1 MKQIIILLVL
11 FAMLQNVNA
20 LNIFPGNQNVDG
32 SEKIVVRYPVL
43 RCGVI
48 ERPENEEIESSFT
61 NKGSVEGKLI
71 NKGRIKN
78 PFSTENSFRCQI
90 VWIEKELPNQER

>member
-1 MKQIIILLVL
+1 MKQIIVLLVL

-48 ERPENEEIESSFT
+48 ERLKIRIESSFA
-61 NKGSVEGKLI
+61 NKGSVEGKF
-71 NKGRIKN
+71 N
-78 PFSTENSFRCQI
+78 
-90 VWIEKELPNQER
+90 